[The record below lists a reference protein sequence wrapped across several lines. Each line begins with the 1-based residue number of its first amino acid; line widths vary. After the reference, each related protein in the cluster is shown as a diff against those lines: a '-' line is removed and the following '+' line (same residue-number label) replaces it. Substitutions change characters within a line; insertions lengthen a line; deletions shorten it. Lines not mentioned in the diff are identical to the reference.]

1 VDGRKVV
8 VVNAWPDR
16 SNTTRSQIALH
27 TEAGDRSL
35 SLSIRTIDTIVSTK
49 ELKARRRSAKVLI
62 PWSELVKYATVQET
76 KDGLDNPKVR

>member
-1 VDGRKVV
+1 MLGRIAQIQPVPKLLY
-8 VVNAWPDR
+8 
-16 SNTTRSQIALH
+16 TRKQA
-27 TEAGDRSL
+27 TEAF